1 MGIPLAWLQLSRERI
16 RLLVALA
23 GITFADVLMFVQLGF
38 QDALFEAAV
47 LVHRR
52 LRADLVLVNPQ
63 SQAFFAMQ
71 RFPRRRLYQAL
82 SLPEVESVAPLYVDL
97 MPWKSPVCPP
107 TPQATSCTRS
117 ILVLGFDPAVSV
129 LDFPEVEANL
139 AQIRKPDVVLFD
151 RISREEFGTEFIVNE
166 FEAGR
171 PVQAEVNRRRVTVGG
186 LFELGASFSADG
198 NVITSDLNFLRMFP
212 GRQASQIDVGLIR
225 LKPGSDV
232 EQVRA
237 KLRELLNTQLKMP
250 GQFLCQGAK
259 PSPQFANDVC
269 ILTHDEFAELER
281 HYWATGTAIGFIFGV
296 GTAMG
301 FVVGIVVVY
310 QILYTDVSDHL
321 AEYATLKAMG
331 YTDRYLL
338 LVVFQEAMILAVLG
352 FIPGFLVS
360 EGLYWLTRVATR
372 LPIVMTLNRAAT
384 VLVLTVVMCFVAGAI
399 AVRRLQAADPADIF

>member
-1 MGIPLAWLQLSRERI
+1 MGIPLAWLQLFRERI

-38 QDALFEAAV
+38 RDALFEAAV
-47 LVHRR
+47 LVHRK
-52 LRADLVLVNPQ
+52 LRADLVLINPQ

-82 SLPEVESVAPLYVDL
+82 SLPEVASVTPLYVDL

-107 TPQATSCTRS
+107 TPTATSCTRS
-117 ILVLGFDPAVSV
+117 ILVMGFDPAVSV

-139 AQIRKPDVVLFD
+139 PQIRQADVVLFD
-151 RISREEFGTEFIVNE
+151 RISREEFGTEFILQE
-166 FEAGR
+166 FAAGR
-171 PVQAEVNRRRVTVGG
+171 RVQTEVNKRRVTVGG

-212 GRQASQIDVGLIR
+212 GRQASQIDVGLITLR
-225 LKPGSDV
+225 PGADV

-237 KLRELLNTQLKMP
+237 KLRQLLNTELKIP
-250 GQFLCQGAK
+250 GQFLCQGATQ
-259 PSPQFANDVC
+259 SPGKANDVC
-269 ILTHDEFAELER
+269 ILTHDEFVELER
-281 HYWATGTAIGFIFGV
+281 HYWATGTAIGFIFGL
-296 GTAMG
+296 GTVMG

-331 YTDRYLL
+331 YTDGYLL
-338 LVVFQEAMILAVLG
+338 MVVFQEAMILAVLG

-360 EGLYWLTRVATR
+360 HGLYVLTQAATR
-372 LPIVMTLNRAAT
+372 LPIAMTWGRATT
-384 VLVLTVVMCFVAGAI
+384 VFTMTVVMCFVAGAV